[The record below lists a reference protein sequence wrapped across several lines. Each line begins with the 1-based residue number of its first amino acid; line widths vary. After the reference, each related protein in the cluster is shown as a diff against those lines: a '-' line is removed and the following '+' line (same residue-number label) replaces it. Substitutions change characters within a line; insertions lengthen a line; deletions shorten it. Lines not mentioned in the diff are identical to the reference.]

1 MSLNPVRVLKHEA
14 DEEKAETARLSSFVG
29 AMAIGDLVKS
39 TLGPK
44 GKLCMILVLRIALSL
59 KISSVEETLRVFNC
73 HLKDHT
79 LCLHFPLMSLPCFID
94 YISIYRV
101 GHKYLNPGCG
111 V

>member
-44 GKLCMILVLRIALSL
+44 GVFYSSFYAIL
-59 KISSVEETLRVFNC
+59 
-73 HLKDHT
+73 
-79 LCLHFPLMSLPCFID
+79 
-94 YISIYRV
+94 
-101 GHKYLNPGCG
+101 
-111 V
+111 